1 LISADFPFKLK
12 TDSPLNQQAR
22 RIFMTNTAAT
32 LLDSLQPFA
41 ISLLIGL
48 ATGIERERSHENGD
62 PVTGMRTFALIALL
76 GTVAAEA
83 ANAALT
89 FGLAFFIT
97 ALVIL
102 GYWRST
108 GASSGMTA
116 EAAAGNPD
124 LGLTTEFAAG
134 LVFALGYLARNE
146 PFLSG
151 ILGIALVAILYF
163 RKRLHWFARDVLR
176 PQEITA
182 AILLAIFIFVVIP
195 FLPHQTVDPWNLINP
210 RQLAQV
216 IALIAAIEFC
226 GYASER
232 IVGARVGLLV
242 TGFLGGFASSTA
254 VFLSMSKAAR
264 REPEKMRSIL
274 GACLLSI
281 VSPLI
286 LFMMIIA
293 ATSPNLLSWV
303 GPPVITAA
311 GMSAF
316 LGILIGS
323 RAVPLPHDAREAR
336 NPLDLRNL
344 LKLALLICGLLL
356 LSALMQRYAGAN
368 GLSLVSFIAG
378 LFELHGVTLATATV
392 HAAKNLTDHEATQ
405 ALLLAVLASFL
416 SKLVIAWVLSP
427 GRFALA
433 MSGLLTLVMV
443 MGGFTFAVLA

>member
-1 LISADFPFKLK
+1 MS
-12 TDSPLNQQAR
+12 T
-22 RIFMTNTAAT
+22 TTAT

-48 ATGIERERSHENGD
+48 ATGIERERSHENGA
-62 PVTGMRTFALIALL
+62 PVMGMRTFALTALL
-76 GTVAAEA
+76 GTVAAQV
-83 ANAALT
+83 ANSALT
-89 FGLAFFIT
+89 FGLAMFIT

-108 GASSGMTA
+108 ATSVEKVAPS
-116 EAAAGNPD
+116 EADKPD
-124 LGLTTEFAAG
+124 LGLTTEFAGG
-134 LVFALGYLARNE
+134 LVFALGYLARSE

-151 ILGIALVAILYF
+151 ILGIALVSILYF

-182 AILLAIFIFVVIP
+182 AILLAIFTFVLIP

-254 VFLSMSKAAR
+254 VFLSMSKAAK
-264 REPEKMRSIL
+264 REPQKIRSIL
-274 GACLLSI
+274 GACLLAT

-293 ATSPNLLSWV
+293 ATSPSLISWV
-303 GPPVITAA
+303 GPSILSAA
-311 GMSAF
+311 VMAAF
-316 LGILIGS
+316 LGIVIGS
-323 RAVPLPHDAREAR
+323 RAAPLPQDPGEAR
-336 NPLDLRNL
+336 SPLDLRNL
-344 LKLALLICGLLL
+344 LKLAFLICGLLL
-356 LSALMQRYAGAN
+356 FSALMQRYVGAE
-368 GLSLVSFIAG
+368 GLSVVSFIAG

-392 HAAKNLTDHEATQ
+392 HAAQNLSDQEATQ
-405 ALLLAVLASFL
+405 ALLLAVLASFV
-416 SKLVIAWVLSP
+416 SKLGIAWVLSP

-433 MSGLLTLVMV
+433 MSGLLIIIMV
-443 MGGFTFAVLA
+443 TGGFAFYFLHAQPLAVG

>member
-1 LISADFPFKLK
+1 MSS
-12 TDSPLNQQAR
+12 TS
-22 RIFMTNTAAT
+22 AT

-48 ATGIERERSHENGD
+48 ATGIERERSHENGE
-62 PVTGMRTFALIALL
+62 PVMGMRTFALTALL
-76 GTVAAEA
+76 GTVAAQA
-83 ANAALT
+83 ANTALT

-97 ALVIL
+97 ALVIM

-108 GASSGMTA
+108 VSS
-116 EAAAGNPD
+116 AGVSAQPEHRAPD
-124 LGLTTEFAAG
+124 LGLTTELAAG
-134 LVFALGYLARNE
+134 LVFALGYLARSE

-151 ILGIALVAILYF
+151 ILGIVLVAILYF

-182 AILLAIFIFVVIP
+182 VILLAIFIFVLVP
-195 FLPHQTVDPWNLINP
+195 FLPHQTVDPWHLINP

-254 VFLSMSKAAR
+254 VFLSLSKAAR
-264 REPEKMRSIL
+264 REPEKIRSLL
-274 GACLLSI
+274 GACLLAI

-293 ATSPNLLSWV
+293 ASSPSLMPRLA
-303 GPPVITAA
+303 PPIAMLAGTA
-311 GMSAF
+311 AF

-323 RAVPLPHDAREAR
+323 RAAPLPRDSQEVR

-344 LKLALLICGLLL
+344 VKLALLICGLLL
-356 LSALMQRYAGAN
+356 LSALMQRYAGAK

-392 HAAKNLTDHEATQ
+392 HAAQNLTDQEATQ

-416 SKLVIAWVLSP
+416 SKLGIVWVLAP
-427 GRFALA
+427 GRFAMA
-433 MSGLLTLVMV
+433 MSGLLTLIVI
-443 MGGFTFAVLA
+443 MGGFASFVFE